1 MKIFLLILLSIS
13 IYADVKEDM
22 FNLYQNEKYDQSCS
36 LGHKWLDKNIKDE
49 EFISLYAFSCLKSD
63 YIDRLSIPISLLKF
77 SRESRS
83 NSAYFSVILMQKK
96 LLYHSLIDGYDL
108 SKLELPT
115 TDYILSKVFDLY
127 TKLGKHEARNVYI
140 FNDEKNPRVSYKLYV
155 VQDETLSKMVIEEYF
170 DTISIQRH
178 VYW

>member
-1 MKIFLLILLSIS
+1 MKIVLSILVYIS
-13 IYADVKEDM
+13 LFADAKDDV
-22 FNLYQNEKYDQSCS
+22 FNFYQNEKYEQACT
-36 LGHKWLDKNIKDE
+36 LGHKWLDKNIRDDE
-49 EFISLYAFSCLKSD
+49 FVSLYAFSCLYSD
-63 YIDRLSIPISLLKF
+63 YIDRLAIPISVLKF

-96 LLYHSLIDGYDL
+96 LLYHSLVDAYNL
-108 SKLELPT
+108 TKLKLPT

-127 TKLGKHEARNVYI
+127 SALGVHEHRTMYI
-140 FNDEKNPRVSYKLYV
+140 FNDEKNPRVSYKLYLV
-155 VQDETLSKMVIEEYF
+155 KDEHLSKMVIEEYF